1 MINLEI
7 PKKFKPLASQ
17 ANQVATEVFRPISR
31 KYDAAEHAYPKELDM
46 LASLIDGMNE
56 GSDIGGA
63 GAAGV
68 RREAN
73 GDDDG
78 ENRNGSNL
86 STVLGIIELC
96 WGDVGLLL
104 SMPRQGLGNSAI
116 ASVAT
121 EEQLEHY
128 GGKWAAMAITEP
140 EAGSD
145 SAAIRTTAEL
155 DGDEYVLNGEKIFV
169 TSGDRAD
176 LIVVWATLDR
186 SKGRAAIKS
195 FIVER
200 DNPGLKLDRLEH
212 KLGIR
217 ASDTANFTL
226 QDCRV
231 PKEALLGDP
240 EVDGKKG
247 FAGAMQTFDNTRP
260 LVAAMAVGVA
270 RAALEETRE
279 RLAEAGRR
287 GRLRHPRPLPARRRG
302 ALPGD
307 GGRLRGGLAADPAGR
322 LDGRQRQAQ
331 LAAGLDGQG
340 QGRPHLRRRRPRL
353 RRALRQRRLRRE
365 RAAREVGPRRE
376 DPRHLRGDPAD
387 PAADRRPPAA
397 RQELAAN
404 CGNRRGSGCPS
415 PETVAAGAARLS
427 VRRGTTRQ
435 ATRSPEG
442 IGRGP
447 PPIFVRQT
455 AGREPDRGLDGASPA
470 SRLGIVAVDARG
482 RTGGTG
488 TSAN

>member
-7 PKKFKPLASQ
+7 PKKYKPLANQ

-31 KYDAAEHAYPKELDM
+31 KYDEAEHAYPKELDM

-56 GSDIGGA
+56 GSDLGGA

-68 RREAN
+68 RRSAN
-73 GDDDG
+73 GSDPG

-121 EEQLEHY
+121 EEQLERY

-240 EVDGKKG
+240 DVNVEKG

-260 LVAAMAVGVA
+260 LVAAMAVGVT
-270 RAALEETRE
+270 RAALEETR
-279 RLAEAGRR
+279 RQLVLGGGR
-287 GRLRHPRPLPARRRG
+287 GRLRHPGPLPARG
-302 ALPGD
+302 GGPLPRD
-307 GGRLRGGLAADPAGR
+307 GGRLRGILAAHPAGG
-322 LDGRQRQAQ
+322 LDGRQLEAE
-331 LAAGLDGQG
+331 LAAGLDGEG
-340 QGRPHLRRRRPRL
+340 EGGAHLRRRHPRL
-353 RRALRQRRLRRE
+353 RRALRRRRPRRD
-365 RAAREVGPRRE
+365 RAAGEVGPRRE
-376 DPRHLRGDPAD
+376 DPRHLRGHPAD
-387 PAADRRPPAA
+387 PAPDRRPPAP
-397 RQELAAN
+397 RQELERTPLDPP
-404 CGNRRGSGCPS
+404 RRWAENLTIGQVFGPS
-415 PETVAAGAARLS
+415 
-427 VRRGTTRQ
+427 
-435 ATRSPEG
+435 
-442 IGRGP
+442 
-447 PPIFVRQT
+447 T
-455 AGREPDRGLDGASPA
+455 AGCG
-470 SRLGIVAVDARG
+470 RLRA
-482 RTGGTG
+482 
-488 TSAN
+488 